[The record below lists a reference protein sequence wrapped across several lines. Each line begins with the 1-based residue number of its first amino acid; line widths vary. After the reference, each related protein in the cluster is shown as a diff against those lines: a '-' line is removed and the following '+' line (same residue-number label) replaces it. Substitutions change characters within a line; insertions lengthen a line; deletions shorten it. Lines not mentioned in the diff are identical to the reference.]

1 MIVGI
6 GIDLVDI
13 ARVRKLVEGKGER
26 ALRRLFTERELEY
39 AHRRPDP
46 IPHLAAR
53 VAAKE
58 ATFKAFGE
66 HDGARC
72 IGWREMEVVSGSDGR
87 PMLALHGSAAA
98 LASVLRVRRLWV
110 SLSHTQSSAGAVVV
124 IESD

>member
-58 ATFKAFGE
+58 AFGE